1 LGHSLRG
8 SVDWMMLISLLIGSL
23 PGIALGG
30 QIAAFAPDRVLRTV
44 LACALFVVGAKL
56 SF

>member
-1 LGHSLRG
+1 
-8 SVDWMMLISLLIGSL
+8 LIGSL

-30 QIAAFAPDRVLRTV
+30 QMAAYAPDHVLRPV
-44 LACALFVVGAKL
+44 LACALLAVGAKL